1 MRLERHPSEMYDP
14 RHTAI
19 RAGLN
24 GRSIVLVGLMGAG
37 KTTVGRRLA
46 ARLGLPFIDVDAEIE
61 HVSQM
66 TVPEIFARH
75 GEPYFRDGEKR
86 VIDRLLRQGEQ
97 VLATGGGAFMN
108 ADTRRRIAES
118 GISVW
123 LKADLDVL
131 LRRVKK
137 RAGRPLLETADPQ
150 ATLRRLMDER
160 YPVYAQADITTVS
173 HEAPHDTVVNDII
186 CALVARLLPAG
197 EAT

>member
-1 MRLERHPSEMYDP
+1 MYDP

-118 GISVW
+118 GVSVW

-131 LRRVKK
+131 LRRVRK

>member
-1 MRLERHPSEMYDP
+1 MCDP

-37 KTTVGRRLA
+37 KSTVGRRLA
-46 ARLGLPFIDVDAEIE
+46 TRLGLPFIDVDTEIE

-118 GISVW
+118 GVSVW

-131 LRRVKK
+131 LKRVKK
-137 RAGRPLLETADPQ
+137 RAGRPLLETPDPQ
-150 ATLRRLMDER
+150 TTLRRLMDER
-160 YPVYAQADITTVS
+160 YPVYAEADITIVS

-186 CALVARLLPAG
+186 CALAARLQIAG
-197 EAT
+197 EAS

>member
-1 MRLERHPSEMYDP
+1 MRLERHPNDTCDP

-24 GRSIVLVGLMGAG
+24 GRSVVLVGLMGAG

-108 ADTRRRIAES
+108 ADTRRRISES
-118 GISVW
+118 GVSVW

-173 HEAPHDTVVNDII
+173 HEAPHDTVVNEII
-186 CALVARLLPAG
+186 CALAARLLPAG